1 VGHDRFIEIY
11 VNTPLAICEQR
22 DPKGLYKKAR
32 AGELR
37 NFTGIDAIYEA
48 PDSPQVHLNGEQ
60 LVTNLVSQLLDLL
73 RRRDI
78 IRS

>member
-1 VGHDRFIEIY
+1 
-11 VNTPLAICEQR
+11 
-22 DPKGLYKKAR
+22 
-32 AGELR
+32 
-37 NFTGIDAIYEA
+37 
-48 PDSPQVHLNGEQ
+48 VHLNGEQ

>member
-1 VGHDRFIEIY
+1 GHDRFIEIY